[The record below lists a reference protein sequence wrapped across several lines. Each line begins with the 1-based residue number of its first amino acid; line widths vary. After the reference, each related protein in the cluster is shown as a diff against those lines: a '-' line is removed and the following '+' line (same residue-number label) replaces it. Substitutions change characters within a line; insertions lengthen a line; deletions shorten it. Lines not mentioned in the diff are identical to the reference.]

1 MNKFCIILLCC
12 ALADCARHMCVL
24 VFVSVFNF
32 LSFSV
37 KISFLLFLF
46 TYFYFILMKNYV
58 TITDSKYKVN
68 IKILR
73 Q

>member
-1 MNKFCIILLCC
+1 
-12 ALADCARHMCVL
+12 MCVL
-24 VFVSVFNF
+24 VFVSLFNF

-46 TYFYFILMKNYV
+46 TYFYLILMKNYV